1 MIGLSPEQ
9 QAILSGARGPY
20 LAKCMR
26 WLVDWG
32 EAMGARRL
40 IPVDNTHVLLPVPN
54 LVARGASKETIE
66 HYVRDLKEACSH
78 RTNSRCICTVHTLF
92 VTLDDLDVP
101 ENDPEQ
107 VRMQKEITEM
117 ATAAGFIP
125 TFTCAP
131 YLVGNV
137 PLKGEVCAWTESSA
151 VVYANSILGAR
162 TTRHG
167 SESAIAASLLGLV
180 PEFGVLLPENR
191 KGTLRVE
198 VSAALNHPTDWGA
211 LGYFAGKVAGLG
223 IPVFNGVRR
232 PSQDEAKQLCA
243 ALATSGGVTMCHIA
257 GVTPEAPTL
266 EAAFHGEVPADFVSF
281 TDATLR
287 QTYASLRDH
296 TGDEIDAVI
305 LGCPHASIREIAEIA
320 SLLKNQRVADSVRL
334 WVDTARGTK
343 ANADAMGYTKII
355 ETAGGRILCD
365 TCPTNMRI
373 AARRIVTHGF
383 KQAHYARS
391 MIGAEVIVAST
402 EACIRAALAGRW
414 LGDE

>member
-1 MIGLSPEQ
+1 MIGLSPDQ
-9 QAILSGARGPY
+9 QAILSGAQGAY

-32 EAMGARRL
+32 EAMGATRL

-66 HYVRDLKEACSH
+66 HYVQDLKEACSH

-107 VRMQKEITEM
+107 VCMQREITEM

-198 VSAALNHPTDWGA
+198 VSTPLDNPTDWGA
-211 LGYFAGKVAGLG
+211 LGYFAGKAAGLG

-243 ALATSGGVTMCHIA
+243 ALATSGGVTMCHIV

-266 EAAFHGEVPADFVSF
+266 AAAFLGEVPADFVSF
-281 TDATLR
+281 TDAKLCE
-287 QTYASLRDH
+287 TYKSLRDCA
-296 TGDEIDAVI
+296 GDEIDAVI

-320 SLLKNQRVADSVRL
+320 SLLKNHRVADGVRL

-343 ANADAMGYTKII
+343 ANADAMGYTKVI
-355 ETAGGRILCD
+355 EEAGGRILCD

-383 KQAHYARS
+383 KQAHYARN

-402 EACIRAALAGRW
+402 EACIRAALVGRW